1 MLLKEFHAMSPKKET
16 ITYKVSIEELGLR
29 LDQFLS
35 NNISNL
41 SRSRIKHLINEGNVF
56 KVYDNKHI
64 PVEDPSKKVTS
75 EESYYI
81 NIPEPI
87 DPKPIAQEIPLEI
100 LYEDKDLI
108 VINKPI
114 GLVVHP
120 APGNYDNTLV
130 NALIAHCGESLSG
143 IGGEKKP
150 GIVHR
155 LDKDTSGVM
164 VIAKNDNTHESL
176 SKQFANHGR
185 DGKLI
190 RSYKALVWGIPNIQS
205 GKIETFIGRSNKNR
219 KKMAVYKEEKK
230 GRRFAITHW
239 KRIKFN
245 KELDISK
252 IQCNLETGRTHQIRV
267 HLTHI
272 GLPVI
277 GDQVYGTGF
286 KSKIN
291 KYDDAIRNI
300 LLNASNRQSLHAY
313 KLGFEHPTSKKNML
327 FETNLPNAMQEVSD
341 IL

>member
-64 PVEDPSKKVTS
+64 TIEDPSKKVTP
-75 EESYYI
+75 EECYYI

-143 IGGEKKP
+143 IGGEK
-150 GIVHR
+150 
-155 LDKDTSGVM
+155 
-164 VIAKNDNTHESL
+164 N
-176 SKQFANHGR
+176 
-185 DGKLI
+185 
-190 RSYKALVWGIPNIQS
+190 
-205 GKIETFIGRSNKNR
+205 
-219 KKMAVYKEEKK
+219 
-230 GRRFAITHW
+230 
-239 KRIKFN
+239 
-245 KELDISK
+245 
-252 IQCNLETGRTHQIRV
+252 
-267 HLTHI
+267 
-272 GLPVI
+272 PV
-277 GDQVYGTGF
+277 
-286 KSKIN
+286 
-291 KYDDAIRNI
+291 
-300 LLNASNRQSLHAY
+300 
-313 KLGFEHPTSKKNML
+313 
-327 FETNLPNAMQEVSD
+327 
-341 IL
+341 

>member
-1 MLLKEFHAMSPKKET
+1 MLLKEFHAMSSKKET

-75 EESYYI
+75 EEIYYI

-164 VIAKNDNTHESL
+164 VIAKNDSTHESL
-176 SKQFANHGR
+176 SEQFANHGR

-205 GKIETFIGRSNKNR
+205 GKIETFIGRSDKNR

-286 KSKIN
+286 KSKLN
-291 KYDDAIRNI
+291 KYDDGIRNI
-300 LLNASNRQSLHAY
+300 LLNASKKQSLHAY

-327 FETNLPNAMQEVSD
+327 FETNLPHAMQEVSD